1 MEDNNISS
9 SSGSSV
15 DNINNSSNNT
25 SDSSSS
31 SSASTADETET
42 ETETETAIEQR
53 RQKLSKHNLN
63 LTLDNFDSDEIPDDY
78 PYVLTSPRSLAAC
91 KHFGVRVSNSTFYGV
106 PWRDSSVGRASFK
119 DPGSRCNSNDEGS
132 SPRPRHRR

>member
-9 SSGSSV
+9 SSGGDNNTSDSS
-15 DNINNSSNNT
+15 SSNNT
-25 SDSSSS
+25 SDSSSC
-31 SSASTADETET
+31 SSASTADETEI
-42 ETETETAIEQR
+42 EAETAIEQR

-91 KHFGVRVSNSTFYGV
+91 KHFGVRVSNSTFYGGAAL
-106 PWRDSSVGRASFK
+106 RYL
-119 DPGSRCNSNDEGS
+119 SR
-132 SPRPRHRR
+132 